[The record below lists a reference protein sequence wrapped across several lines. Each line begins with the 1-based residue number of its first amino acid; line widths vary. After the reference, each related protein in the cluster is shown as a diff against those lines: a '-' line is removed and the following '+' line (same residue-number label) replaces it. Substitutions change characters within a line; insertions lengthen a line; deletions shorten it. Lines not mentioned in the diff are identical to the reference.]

1 LAHFTRAAEEPATVP
16 QEVALALAVG
26 RQAAYQQVE
35 LAGALATRLPCTLE
49 AMRLRMLRSWVGRGV
64 IPAWLARQIAY
75 GDNATVRR
83 VITDPETGQIVSVG
97 RNAYR
102 PPAGLA
108 RLIRVRDRKCRLP
121 GCYRPAQ
128 VCDIDHSEQWYA
140 DDGETA
146 DHNLVAL
153 CRARHGLKDRLGWG
167 FSLDKKTGRLTVI
180 TPTGGHHTSDPP
192 PLHEPRAP
200 EPDEAESTEEESIM
214 DLLAERKAMPY
225 NHDTGDRTPPPC
237 RRSDLEEPPPF

>member
-1 LAHFTRAAEEPATVP
+1 MSTRLAGKDPGGLRRSVNRVVARLDPEGFAGRCRARRVRRKVELFPLDEGMVQLSGDLPV
-16 QEVALALAVG
+16 EVGV
-26 RQAAYQQVE
+26 AAYQRIDREARRRRARDKSRTLDQHRGDVYAE
-35 LAGALATRLPCTLE
+35 LLLTEHHGTATPARAEVFVYMDVMTWLGLDE
-49 AMRLRMLRSWVGRGV
+49 DVAELGGQGV

-102 PPAGLA
+102 PSAGLA

-153 CRARHGLKDRLGWG
+153 CRAHHGLKDRLG
-167 FSLDKKTGRLTVI
+167 
-180 TPTGGHHTSDPP
+180 
-192 PLHEPRAP
+192 
-200 EPDEAESTEEESIM
+200 
-214 DLLAERKAMPY
+214 
-225 NHDTGDRTPPPC
+225 
-237 RRSDLEEPPPF
+237 